1 MSHPLRRRTA
11 RAVVLAAVASLPAP
25 LGWASGFAIFEQG
38 ARGMGFAGAYT
49 SQTEDPSA
57 IFHNAA
63 GIAFLK
69 GRQLYFGATL
79 IHPDSEFEGE
89 NPFPGVGVREQG
101 DAGVTIPPA
110 FDYSHQWSERLAF
123 GLGLHVPFGLR
134 TRWQNAD
141 TTFTGRFLSRRAEVR
156 SLSLNPTVAYK
167 LADRLA
173 IGAGVDVRFSTVEL
187 DRNAGVINPFTQ
199 RVVDAALVE
208 LKSDTATSF
217 GFNLGVLAKP
227 VENLSVGFAYR
238 HKVKTDFD
246 GSADFTLLP
255 TGNSQLDAVVKL
267 RLPSGPTPVTT
278 RITFPAL
285 FSIGASYKWNDW
297 TLAVQADFQQW
308 SSFDTLPLDFPERP
322 ELSTTIEEQYGNS
335 QIYRAGVERRLNE
348 RFTLRGGYYYDKNPA
363 PAESVSPLLPDAD
376 RHGLAAG
383 ATWRSGRWR
392 VEAANWFLLFKQR
405 STEGRNRDGYDGTY
419 KSSAELFAISVGVS
433 F

>member
-1 MSHPLRRRTA
+1 MSRPLCRRTA

-25 LGWASGFAIFEQG
+25 LGRASGFAIFEQG
-38 ARGMGFAGAYT
+38 ARGMGFAGAYA

-79 IHPDSEFEGE
+79 IQPDSSFEGE

-110 FDYSHQWSERLAF
+110 FDYSQQWSERLVL
-123 GLGLHVPFGLR
+123 GLGVHVPFGLR

-156 SLSLNPTVAYK
+156 SLSLNPTLAYK

-173 IGAGVDVRFSTVEL
+173 IGGGVDVRFSTVEL

-199 RVVDAALVE
+199 RLVDAALVE

-227 VENLSVGFAYR
+227 AENLSVGFAYR

-255 TGNSQLDAVVKL
+255 TGNSQLDALVTL

-285 FSIGASYKWNDW
+285 YSVGASYRWNDW
-297 TLAVQADFQQW
+297 TVAVQADFQQW
-308 SSFDTLPLDFPERP
+308 SSFDTLPLDFLERP
-322 ELSTTIEEQYGNS
+322 ELSSTIEEHYGNS
-335 QIYRAGVERRLNE
+335 RIYRAGVERRLND

-376 RHGLAAG
+376 RHCIALG
-383 ATWRSGRWR
+383 ATVHFGSWRL
-392 VEAANWFLLFKQR
+392 EAANWLLLFKDR
-405 STEGRNRDGYDGTY
+405 STEGRNRDHYDGLYQTT
-419 KSSAELFAISVGVS
+419 AELFSLS
-433 F
+433 FGFSF